1 MKRSSKIFTVII
13 IFFLIIASVIIARTM
28 IGNHFKKKFSKRP
41 PPGII
46 VTQVIEKKFEDI
58 IETFGTAIP
67 SQIKSYKIE
76 KYEILTP
83 IKFNSKVNKGEI
95 IANLKTRKIIAPF
108 DGIIGKRDFSDDILV
123 SKSSILLN
131 LEDTTIIFSDVEI
144 PEVYAPFIK
153 DGLPVDVI
161 FSGYKNK
168 IYSGIVDSTSSR
180 INSKTRSLSTRIKI
194 NNEKFEL
201 LPGALL
207 EITIKY
213 NERNTL
219 SVPDTSI
226 VTEGSRS
233 YVFIVDE
240 NNKAI
245 KTEVKTG
252 KRYLGN
258 LEILSG
264 LSLDDKIVAEGL
276 KKVRPNSKIKPI
288 IN

>member
-1 MKRSSKIFTVII
+1 MKRSTKIFTVII
-13 IFFLIIASVIIARTM
+13 VFFLIIASVIIARTM

-83 IKFNSKVNKGEI
+83 INFNSKVNKGEI

-144 PEVYAPFIK
+144 PEVYAPFIRN
-153 DGLPVDVI
+153 GLPVDVI

-226 VTEGSRS
+226 VTEGSKS

>member
-1 MKRSSKIFTVII
+1 MKRSTKIISIVLL
-13 IFFLIIASVIIARTM
+13 FFFIIAAVIIARTM

>member
-1 MKRSSKIFTVII
+1 MKRSTKIFTVII
-13 IFFLIIASVIIARTM
+13 VFFLIIASVIIARTM

-83 IKFNSKVNKGEI
+83 INFNSKVNKGEI

-144 PEVYAPFIK
+144 PEVYAPFIRN
-153 DGLPVDVI
+153 GLPVDVI

-213 NERNTL
+213 NQRNTL

-288 IN
+288 VN

>member
-1 MKRSSKIFTVII
+1 MKRSTKIFTVVIV
-13 IFFLIIASVIIARTM
+13 FFLIIASVIIARTM

-168 IYSGIVDSTSSR
+168 IYSGIVESTSSR

-288 IN
+288 VN

>member
-1 MKRSSKIFTVII
+1 MKRSTKIFTVII
-13 IFFLIIASVIIARTM
+13 VFFLIIASVIIARTM

-83 IKFNSKVNKGEI
+83 INFNSKVNKGEI

-144 PEVYAPFIK
+144 PEVYAPFIRN
-153 DGLPVDVI
+153 GLPVDVI